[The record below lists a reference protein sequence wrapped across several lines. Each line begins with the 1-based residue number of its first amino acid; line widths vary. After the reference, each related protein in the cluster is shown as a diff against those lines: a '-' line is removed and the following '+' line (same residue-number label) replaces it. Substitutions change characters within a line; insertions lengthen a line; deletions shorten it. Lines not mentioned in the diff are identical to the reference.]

1 MSYETM
7 TPSIAQA
14 GKETEKMKNKGACQ
28 KTKVHVKL
36 ASRQIIIDEPVVWE

>member
-14 GKETEKMKNKGACQ
+14 GKETEKMKHKGACQ
-28 KTKVHVKL
+28 V
-36 ASRQIIIDEPVVWE
+36 SF

>member
-1 MSYETM
+1 MSCETM

-14 GKETEKMKNKGACQ
+14 GKETERMKDKG
-28 KTKVHVKL
+28 VKL